1 MRKILSFALIMAF
14 SLLAPQG
21 SHAAGTVKVDIGASA
36 PGGTWYVGLGGYAKA
51 ISQMYP
57 EFDVTLFPGGGITNV
72 VRVSKGQS
80 QLGITANAFMKFAQ
94 DGTEPFKNPVQNFR
108 AFANIN
114 DVTRI
119 VFAVP
124 VDSELKTVRDIVESG
139 KPLRISMGSK
149 VGGNAEAFVRHI
161 FEALGTSKKDL
172 QSRGYTLYGVT
183 PNETASMMR
192 EGQIDVIS
200 STNPG
205 EHFMLTELIKD
216 KPLRF
221 LPYDDELVKK
231 LQDEYGMVPAT
242 LTPDM
247 YKPMIQDDIPVI
259 SAPSGLVVTESLPD
273 DEVYKLAKC
282 FVEKR
287 EDIALALP
295 SWNTISPE
303 TVCKGM
309 PVELHPGAARYYTE
323 IGCLK

>member
-1 MRKILSFALIMAF
+1 MALCAICLF
-14 SLLAPQG
+14 SPQG
-21 SHAAGTVKVDIGASA
+21 AMSAGTEKVDIAASA
-36 PGGTWYVGLGGYAKA
+36 PGGTWYVGLGAYAKA
-51 ISQMYP
+51 LSQMYP
-57 EFDVTLFPGGGITNV
+57 EFDTTLFPGGGITNV
-72 VRVSKGQS
+72 VRVGKGQS
-80 QLGITANAFMKFAQ
+80 QIGITANAFMKFAQ
-94 DGTEPFKNPVQNFR
+94 DGMEPFKNPVPNFK

-124 VDSELKTVRDIVESG
+124 VDSELKTVRDIIESK

-149 VGGNAEAFVRHI
+149 VGGNAEAFVRRI
-161 FEALGTSKKDL
+161 FEAMGATKKDL

-192 EGQIDVIS
+192 EGQVDVIS

-221 LPYDDELVKK
+221 LPFDEELVKK
-231 LQDEYGMVPAT
+231 LQDDYGMTPAT

-247 YKPMIQDDIPVI
+247 YKPMISEDIPVI
-259 SAPSGLVVTESLPD
+259 AAPSGLVVTASLPD
-273 DEVYKLAKC
+273 DEVYKLAKA

-287 EDIALALP
+287 DDIALALP